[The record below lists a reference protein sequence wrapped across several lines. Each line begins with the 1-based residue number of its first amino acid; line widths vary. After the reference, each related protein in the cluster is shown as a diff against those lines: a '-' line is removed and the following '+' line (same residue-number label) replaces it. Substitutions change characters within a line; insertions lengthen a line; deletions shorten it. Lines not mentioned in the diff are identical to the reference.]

1 MGMLDKAR
9 EHLRSAE
16 LLWQH
21 GQYRDV
27 VSRAYYA
34 SFSAMCAFVGEP
46 PRGRWEH
53 PGLRGTFIQQLG
65 AHGVPTAECR
75 RLRQRLRSLHD
86 ARTDADY
93 TTTVMDETTTQE
105 ALTLA
110 REIFEVVRR
119 HTQP

>member
-1 MGMLDKAR
+1 VLSKAE
-9 EHLRSAE
+9 EHLRSAGI
-16 LLWQH
+16 LWRH
-21 GQYRDV
+21 GQYRDA

-53 PGLRGTFIQQLG
+53 PGLRGVFVQQLSVR
-65 AHGVPTAECR
+65 GVPVAECR

-93 TTTVMDETTTQE
+93 TNMAIDETTVQE
-105 ALTLA
+105 ALTIA
-110 REIFEVVRR
+110 REILEVVQRYEQR
-119 HTQP
+119 